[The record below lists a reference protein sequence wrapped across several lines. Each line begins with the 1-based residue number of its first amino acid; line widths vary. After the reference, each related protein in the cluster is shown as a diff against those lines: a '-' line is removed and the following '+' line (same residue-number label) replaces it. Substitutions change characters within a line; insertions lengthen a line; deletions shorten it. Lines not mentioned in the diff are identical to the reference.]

1 MNSRQ
6 RHTKDPEQVRAFA
19 IECART
25 CSDMKCSDVRVLDV
39 RGLSQVSDYLV
50 IGSGTSD
57 RQMKSVAQSLEDLG
71 KERGDPPFRTNRDS
85 GSTWVVA
92 DFVDVVVHLFEPS
105 QRMYY
110 DIEALWRS
118 GARVEWRRPE
128 DIGPESNE
136 SDESDESNQ
145 SDESA

>member
-1 MNSRQ
+1 MTSRQ

-92 DFVDVVVHLFEPS
+92 DFVDVVIHLFEPS

-110 DIEALWRS
+110 DIEALWRG
-118 GARVEWRRPE
+118 GARVEWRAPE
-128 DIGPESNE
+128 DVRAGEGE
-136 SDESDESNQ
+136 GDEGLG
-145 SDESA
+145 

>member
-1 MNSRQ
+1 MTSRQ

-92 DFVDVVVHLFEPS
+92 DFVDVVIHLFEPS

-110 DIEALWRS
+110 DIEALWRG

-128 DIGPESNE
+128 DVPSGESE
-136 SDESDESNQ
+136 SDAETDRVG
-145 SDESA
+145 

>member
-1 MNSRQ
+1 MTSRQ

-92 DFVDVVVHLFEPS
+92 DFVVQQHF
-105 QRMYY
+105 
-110 DIEALWRS
+110 
-118 GARVEWRRPE
+118 AR
-128 DIGPESNE
+128 
-136 SDESDESNQ
+136 
-145 SDESA
+145 

>member
-1 MNSRQ
+1 MTSRQ

-57 RQMKSVAQSLEDLG
+57 RQMKSVAQALEDLG

-92 DFVDVVVHLFEPS
+92 DFVDVVIHLFEPS

-110 DIEALWRS
+110 DIEALWRG

-128 DIGPESNE
+128 DVPAGEGE
-136 SDESDESNQ
+136 GDAEADRVG
-145 SDESA
+145 

>member
-1 MNSRQ
+1 MTTRQ
-6 RHTKDPEQVRAFA
+6 RIQKDPEQVRAFA

-50 IGSGTSD
+50 VASGTSD

-71 KERGDPPFRTNRDS
+71 KERGEPPFRTNRDT
-85 GSTWVVA
+85 GTTWVVA

-110 DIEALWRS
+110 DIEALWRG
-118 GARVEWRRPE
+118 GAKVEWRRPE
-128 DIGPESNE
+128 DVRPDETAGDDD
-136 SDESDESNQ
+136 SD
-145 SDESA
+145 AG